1 MNRTIG
7 ALATAL
13 LASAALLVPAAA
25 QDHPDLSG
33 LWANGIVPE
42 EVYRQLDPAAS
53 LINRNARPP
62 TERAKRSGA
71 VNSDVVVAGEQDNAL
86 RKRGSINRPPYKPEF
101 WPEIRLV
108 DLYGNAG
115 GEWMQYAD
123 PVWQNR
129 PMGVPRIGPPSKIV
143 QKDNFIT
150 LLYATNNVYRDIP
163 IDCRPHNPDMSID
176 ISYMGHAV
184 GCWEGDTLVI
194 TSKGFTDDTW
204 LDWPGHIHSI
214 DMVVVEKLRRDGTTL
229 FYDLTVIDPVMFSE
243 PWVLDTRR
251 LTLDERP
258 NAILPE
264 DPPYNDRGLGVLT
277 YPTFRS

>member
-1 MNRTIG
+1 MTKTIT
-7 ALATAL
+7 ALASLL
-13 LASAALLVPAAA
+13 LAGVAFASPAMA

-33 LWANGIVPE
+33 LWGGGIVPE
-42 EVYRQLDPAAS
+42 EVYKQIDAS
-53 LINRNARPP
+53 ATLVTRAGNPS
-62 TERAKRSGA
+62 ERAKRSGA
-71 VNSDVVVAGEQDNAL
+71 ANSDVVVAAEQDNAL
-86 RKRGSINRPPYKPEF
+86 RKRGSINRPPYKPEYWDQVRF
-101 WPEIRLV
+101 V
-108 DLYGNAG
+108 DLWGNAG
-115 GEWMQYAD
+115 GEYMNVAD

-150 LLYATNNVYRDIP
+150 LLYTTNNVYRDIP

-184 GCWEGDTLVI
+184 GCWEGDKLVI

-204 LDWPGHIHSI
+204 LDWPGQIHSI
-214 DMVVVEKLRRDGTTL
+214 DMEVIETFTREGDKLK
-229 FYDLTVIDPVMFSE
+229 YDVTVNDPVMFSK
-243 PWVLDTRR
+243 PWVLDTRT
-251 LTLDERP
+251 LTLDTREK
-258 NAILPE
+258 AILPE